1 MIPFRKIVLLSFLL
15 CGCILGMNAKK
26 REYMGFP
33 FPKVWHR
40 PDSVIINSSICDTID
55 LPQSYTMI
63 MVYELFQP
71 EISQQLWKITR
82 TDNKYYSIGT
92 QALTTETSTMPLQ
105 SIEKSFTPSIY
116 TLYHTIRDTSYHDV
130 AQLYFGADKDTIVSK
145 IGLYEMAYFDYR
157 LPLNQSLKFQTY
169 LAIKYGITLDSVSY
183 ISTTGD
189 TLWNAK
195 ASKKYYNRIQG
206 FGTNMDYNFISM
218 KSISIEDSTISIF
231 SNDTLPAN
239 TYLLI
244 GDNNADMSWQHYSN
258 DTALLQRIWKM
269 SAIGQFNDK
278 TIQLKINVS
287 SLQVDKSDT
296 LFLTTLNLDHAISQ
310 VIQPDSIVNN
320 FYYYT
325 LSPIDGN
332 CFTIGGDFEYK
343 SSSINTSKKTRG
355 KHKDDKQNDY
365 IDVTFNPRNG
375 CVVASIHF
383 NKEKSI
389 NVIVQD
395 VSGKTICHQY
405 LTNIKD
411 YQYQD
416 KIIVSGV
423 YLISFID
430 DKQDVIMTKEIIV
443 Y

>member
-1 MIPFRKIVLLSFLL
+1 MF
-15 CGCILGMNAKK
+15 GMHAKK
-26 REYMGFP
+26 RVHIEPP
-33 FPKVWHR
+33 FPKVWYR
-40 PDSVIINSSICDTID
+40 PDSVIINPSICDTIN
-55 LPQSYTMI
+55 LPKSYTMI
-63 MVYELFQP
+63 MVYESLQP
-71 EISQQLWKITR
+71 ETSQQLWKINR

-92 QALTTETSTMPLQ
+92 QALTTETFTVPFQ
-105 SIEKSFTPSIY
+105 SIKKPSIPCIY
-116 TLYHTIRDTSYHDV
+116 TLYHTILDTSYHDV
-130 AQLYFGADKDTIVSK
+130 AQLYFGADKDTAVSN
-145 IGLYEMAYFDYR
+145 IELYETAYFDYR

-206 FGTNMDYNFISM
+206 LGTNMDYDFIST
-218 KSISIEDSTISIF
+218 KSISMEDSTISIF
-231 SNDTLPAN
+231 SNDTLPPD

-244 GDNNADMSWQHYSN
+244 GDNNANISWQHYSN

-269 SAIGQFNDK
+269 SAVGHFDDK

-287 SLQVDKSDT
+287 SLHIDNSDT
-296 LFLTTLNLDHAISQ
+296 LFLAMLNLNHAISQ

-325 LSPIDGN
+325 LPPINGT

-343 SSSINTSKKTRG
+343 SSNIKTSKKTRG
-355 KHKDDKQNDY
+355 KYTDDKQNDY
-365 IDVTFNPRNG
+365 IDVACNPRDG
-375 CVVASIHF
+375 DFIATVHF
-383 NKEKSI
+383 DKEKSI
-389 NVIVQD
+389 NIIVQD
-395 VSGKTICHQY
+395 MSGKTICHQY
-405 LTNIKD
+405 LANIKD
-411 YQYQD
+411 YQYKD
-416 KIIVSGV
+416 KITISGV

-430 DKQDVIMTKEIIV
+430 DKQDVIMTKEIII